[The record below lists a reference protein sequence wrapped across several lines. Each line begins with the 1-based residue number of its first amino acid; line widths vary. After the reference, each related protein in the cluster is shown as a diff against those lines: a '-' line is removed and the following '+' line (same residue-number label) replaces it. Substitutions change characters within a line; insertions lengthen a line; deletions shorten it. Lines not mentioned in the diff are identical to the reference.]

1 MFFESVQQI
10 KEIAARTG
18 CAIFVVPDDVPVEIS
33 GATILK
39 PEEKSIITIEQVRDT
54 IARLSV
60 KQFGDVFVVVRPADL
75 LGEDAANAFLKN
87 LEEPKE
93 KVHFVLITDSP
104 SRLLPTI
111 LSRAEIYFLK
121 QKYSVDGDLTADAKT
136 RELAKRLIVAKP
148 GDFVKIAE
156 ELTKKKDGVRA
167 YVLSVLGTTIEMLFK
182 SYFKT
187 GKVVFTEKIPKFL
200 ACYEAIE
207 KNGHIKLHL
216 VADLI

>member
-1 MFFESVQQI
+1 MFFDSAEQI
-10 KEIAARTG
+10 KEIASRTG
-18 CAIFVVPDDVPVEIS
+18 CAIFVAPKDVPVEIS
-33 GATILK
+33 GAILLQ
-39 PEEKSIITIEQVRDT
+39 PEEKSIITIEQVRNV
-54 IARLSV
+54 ISRLSV
-60 KQFGDVFVVVRPADL
+60 KQFNDVFVLVRPADL

-111 LSRAEIYFLK
+111 LSRAEIYFLR
-121 QKYSVDGDLTADAKT
+121 QKYAVDGDLTADAKM
-136 RELAKRLIVAKP
+136 RDLAKRLIVAKP
-148 GDFVKIAE
+148 AELVKIADE
-156 ELTKKKDGVRA
+156 MTKKKDGVRA

-187 GKVVFTEKIPKFL
+187 EKSVFVEKIPKFL
-200 ACYEAIE
+200 ACYDAIE
-207 KNGHIKLHL
+207 RNGHIKLHL